1 MGVISFRVTDEAEKQ
16 IKNGAEKRGMTI
28 SQFVACEL
36 LEETKNFQDDNFLI
50 KHKICEIEKNQ
61 QEIIQA
67 LFEMTKR
74 IRLGAN
80 VSISILEKLDPS
92 GYLEKI
98 ADIEKSVEAAIHEN
112 RGG

>member
-1 MGVISFRVTDEAEKQ
+1 MGVISFRVTDEVEKQ

-28 SQFVACEL
+28 SQFVACEF
-36 LEETKNFQDDNFLI
+36 LEEAKNFEDDNFLI

-74 IRLGAN
+74 IRLSAN
-80 VSISILEKLDPS
+80 VSISIFAKLNPS
-92 GYLEKI
+92 GYQKEI
-98 ADIEKSVEAAIHEN
+98 AEIEKSVEDAMNEN
-112 RGG
+112 LGG